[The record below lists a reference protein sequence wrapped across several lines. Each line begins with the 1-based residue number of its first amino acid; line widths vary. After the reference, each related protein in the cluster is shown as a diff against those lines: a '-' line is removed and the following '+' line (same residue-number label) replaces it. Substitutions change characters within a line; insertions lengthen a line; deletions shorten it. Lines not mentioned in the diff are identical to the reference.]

1 MQIVTPG
8 LVLREVKVGEA
19 DRILPLLCPQLGL
32 VSATAKGSLRLKS
45 KLFSGCG
52 LFCYSE
58 FTLYEGRTMYRVD
71 DAQVKN
77 TFFALRQSV

>member
-1 MQIVTPG
+1 MQIVTPA

-19 DRILPLLCPQLGL
+19 DRILLLLTPEQGL
-32 VSATAKGSLRLKS
+32 ISASAKGSLRLKS
-45 KLFSGCG
+45 RLFSSCG

-71 DAQVKN
+71 
-77 TFFALRQSV
+77 